1 MTDPMRRAAPPQPT
15 RPAAAGRPAPGVG
28 EYEFRTLTL
37 PRGLSRSEVRR
48 FLTDEAE
55 YGHWELARVQL
66 FMGGRRRVWLRR
78 RIMRVVRTTG

>member
-1 MTDPMRRAAPPQPT
+1 MTDHMRRAAPPPPT
-15 RPAAAGRPAPGVG
+15 RPAVGRPAPGVG

-48 FLTDEAE
+48 LLTDEAE

-78 RIMRVVRTTG
+78 RILRVVRTG